1 MISERTL
8 VSWLQRFVRYPSQQ
22 TELQEKD
29 PEVRDFVREC
39 VAPLARE
46 SGPVRL
52 DGMGNL
58 ILDLGP
64 RDAKR
69 SIMFATYAMTHPAA
83 GMTDPFAAALV
94 ETENGPAVR
103 GRGVAEQKT
112 ALAAA
117 LGAVAEAAEDD
128 LPGRLIFALLTAG
141 ETGRHD
147 AAAQVMKDL
156 GHEPDHAVVCLGTG
170 CKVGASN
177 KGRIDIEVSVRGKST
192 HSSMPWNGIDAIG
205 GARRCLETLQALDL
219 GTAEHP
225 ALGPATLTP
234 TAIRSFP
241 EATHTVQD
249 LVEMTFD
256 RRLLPGEDPETAF
269 SAVAAALPSDGPWKV
284 TCRRGPFMYP
294 NEVADGGSL
303 MTLLDQAYVDAGLKG
318 AETIACSFAL
328 DAGYFGRLGIE
339 SVMLGPGE
347 IDQFHSNEEHVLI
360 SDLVVMARV
369 YRALI
374 RRALEDEK

>member
-1 MISERTL
+1 M
-8 VSWLQRFVRYPSQQ
+8 RYPSQQ
-22 TELQEKD
+22 TDLQEED
-29 PEVRDFVREC
+29 PEVRAFVREC
-39 VAPLARE
+39 AAPLAGE
-46 SGPVRL
+46 LGPVRL

-69 SIMFATYAMTHPAA
+69 SIMLVTYAMTHPAA
-83 GMTDPFAAALV
+83 GMTDPFEATLI
-94 ETENGPAVR
+94 ETKNGPAVR

-117 LGAVAEAAEDD
+117 LGAVADAAGDD

-147 AAAQVMKDL
+147 AAAHVMEGL
-156 GHEPDHAVVCLGTG
+156 GHKPDHAVVCLGTG
-170 CKVGASN
+170 CKVGTSN

-192 HSSMPWNGIDAIG
+192 HSSMPWNGIDAIA
-205 GARRCLETLQALDL
+205 GARRCLETLEALDL

-225 ALGPATLTP
+225 SLGPATLTP

-241 EATHTVQD
+241 EATHTVQN

-256 RRLLPGEDPETAF
+256 RRLLPGEDPEAAF

-284 TCRRGPFMYP
+284 ACRRGAFMHP
-294 NEVADGGSL
+294 NEVADGGPL
-303 MTLLDQAYVDAGLKG
+303 MTLLDQAYVDAGLDG

-328 DAGYFGRLGIE
+328 DAGYFNHLGIE

-374 RRALEDEK
+374 GRTLEDEK

>member
-1 MISERTL
+1 MMPEKTL

-29 PEVRDFVREC
+29 PEVRAFVREC

-46 SGPVRL
+46 VGPVRL
-52 DGMGNL
+52 DRMGNL
-58 ILDLGP
+58 ILDIGP

-94 ETENGPAVR
+94 KTKNGPAVR

-117 LGAVAEAAEDD
+117 LGAVADAAKGE

-147 AAAQVMKDL
+147 AAARVMKGL
-156 GHEPDHAVVCLGTG
+156 GRKPDYAIVCLGTG
-170 CKVGASN
+170 NKVGSSN
-177 KGRIDIEVSVRGKST
+177 KGRIDIEVSVRGKSA
-192 HSSMPWNGIDAIG
+192 HSSMPWNGVDAIE
-205 GARRCLETLQALDL
+205 GAQRCLEALLALDTAEDLVL
-219 GTAEHP
+219 GT
-225 ALGPATLTP
+225 ATLTP
-234 TAIRSFP
+234 TSIRSFP

-256 RRLLPGEDPETAF
+256 RRLLPGENPEAVF
-269 SAVAAALPSDGPWKV
+269 RAVAAALPSDGPWEV
-284 TCRRGPFMYP
+284 SCRCGAFMYP
-294 NEVADGGSL
+294 NEVAGDGPL
-303 MTLLDQAYVDAGLKG
+303 MTLLDRAYVDAGLG
-318 AETIACSFAL
+318 VAETRACSFAL

-347 IDQFHSNEEHVLI
+347 TGQFHSNEEHVLI
-360 SDLVVMARV
+360 SDLVAMARV

-374 RRALEDEK
+374 RRALEEDG